1 MAEKVTSYMVADRAG
16 VSQSAVSRAFQPGA
30 SVSEKTARK
39 VRKAAAE
46 LGYRPNTLARAMASG
61 KSRIIGLIVAYFE
74 NQFYP
79 EAIEKLANTLQEN
92 DYHVLMFMSWDETEA
107 PETVINDLLD
117 YQVDGIITASVG
129 MTDVLT
135 RRCEDAGIPVLL
147 FNRHQGDDK
156 LSAVTS
162 DNFSGG
168 RKLAEFL
175 VQAGHKR
182 IAHVAG
188 WDGASTQRDREAGF
202 LSGLAA
208 HGMTLFA
215 RSCGNYHY
223 DQAQEAA
230 RVLIR
235 QKELPDAIFVSND
248 HMAFAVMD
256 VIRSEFNLRI
266 PEDISVVGFDDV
278 AMSAWPCFDLT
289 TVRQPTN
296 RMAEETVRIL
306 LQMIENKDMVPC
318 RTALDGP
325 LVIRG
330 SSRVA
335 ATISQNKIE

>member
-1 MAEKVTSYMVADRAG
+1 MTEKITSYMVAERAG

-39 VRKAAAE
+39 VQKAAAE
-46 LGYRPNTLARAMASG
+46 LGYRPNSLARAMASG
-61 KSRIIGLIVAYFE
+61 RSRIIGIVVAYFE

-79 EAIEKLANTLQEN
+79 EAIEKLANTLQAN
-92 DYHVLMFMSWDETEA
+92 DYHVLMFMSWDETDA
-107 PETVINDLLD
+107 PETIINDLLD
-117 YQVDGIITASVG
+117 YQVDGIIAASLGV
-129 MTDVLT
+129 TDELT
-135 RRCEDAGIPVLL
+135 RRCEAAGIPVML
-147 FNRHQGDDK
+147 FNRHQGDDR

-175 VQAGHKR
+175 VKAGHQR

-202 LSGLAA
+202 LSGLAT
-208 HGMTLFA
+208 HGMSLFA

-223 DQAQEAA
+223 DQAQDAA
-230 RVLIR
+230 R
-235 QKELPDAIFVSND
+235 ELMHSSERPDAIFVSND

-256 VIRSEFNLRI
+256 VIRSEFELKI
-266 PEDISVVGFDDV
+266 PDDISIVGFDDV

-289 TVRQPTN
+289 TVRQQTN

-306 LQMIENKDMVPC
+306 LQMIENKKMSPC

-325 LVIRG
+325 LIIRG
-330 SSRVA
+330 SSRVPL
-335 ATISQNKIE
+335 

>member
-1 MAEKVTSYMVADRAG
+1 MGEKITSYMVAKRAG
-16 VSQSAVSRAFQPGA
+16 VSQSAVSRVFKPGS

-39 VRKAAAE
+39 VRKAAEE

-61 KSRIIGLIVAYFE
+61 RSRIIGLVVAYFE

-79 EAIEKLANTLQEN
+79 EAIEKLANTLQAN

-117 YQVDGIITASVG
+117 YQVDGIIAASVG
-129 MTDVLT
+129 VTDVLT
-135 RRCEDAGIPVLL
+135 KRCEAAGIPVML
-147 FNRHQGDDK
+147 FNRHQNDDK

-162 DNFSGG
+162 DNFTGG

-175 VQAGHKR
+175 VRGGHER

-215 RSCGNYHY
+215 RSCGNFHR

-230 RVLIR
+230 RVLLR
-235 QKELPDAIFVSND
+235 AEVRPDAIFVSND

-256 VIRSEFNLRI
+256 VIRSEFKLRI
-266 PEDISVVGFDDV
+266 PEDISIVGYDDV
-278 AMSAWPCFDLT
+278 AMSEWPCFDLT

-306 LQMIENKDMVPC
+306 LQMIENEESLPC
-318 RTALDGP
+318 RIALDGP
-325 LVIRG
+325 LVVRG
-330 SSRVA
+330 SARLPVD
-335 ATISQNKIE
+335 E